1 VRLGG
6 WRRHRQ
12 DVAGVASVV
21 AMALA
26 YMAPAL
32 KDGLVFGPYDAA
44 ADGTIGNL
52 GTVRQVPLYN
62 RLNGD
67 VVNQAIPWNTLDW
80 RLVHAGQLPLWNPYN
95 VLGLPQ
101 LFNFESGAFSLP
113 ALAGY
118 AVPLRLAFTV
128 TVLVKLLVAG
138 LGTYLLC
145 RQLAVHPLPA
155 VFGAVSFMLSGGF
168 SSWLGWS
175 LSGVVAFA
183 PLVCAFMLLAYR
195 ERRPRYV
202 VLLAVS
208 VMFAYYGGFPEM
220 YALLAGAL
228 VGFAA
233 GAAATLLLTRRPL
246 SLQGGAR
253 VLGGLALGSGLACP
267 LLLPGAQVL
276 RLSTH
281 AATRGIPAG
290 TAISRLSLLVSSGYY
305 GLPVKGSVTFPHVNF
320 YETVAYVGIV
330 AIAAAAAGLVLAR
343 RQAAVVGL
351 GLLTLVSLLASY
363 RIGSTKL
370 AGELFAAVGLRS
382 VHPSR
387 VRLVAALGISCLG
400 AVGLDRLC
408 YRPGRATRRAWLA
421 AAVLAAGLVGAL
433 CWSSAVEHLRGREGT
448 ERLHALI
455 WPVGL
460 AAALVVAALA
470 VALAGRAS
478 ARAAAPGAMPARW
491 RLPLGLGLTG
501 LQGAFVLFA
510 GVGLNSW
517 SHTGV
522 REYPAALELR
532 HVVGRG
538 IVAFDGRSGLPPTKW
553 PQLGFYPNLNI
564 LYQVTEL
571 AGHDPVLPAAYART
585 WPVPPAHHGSK
596 RPRLSAL
603 DMPEIASAAQARRYG
618 ISYLLLPP
626 GRALPP
632 GTSLAATVGGEQ
644 VARVE
649 GGSRFSFAGAGG
661 AGSRVLSWSEPSDNR
676 WVVHVDAPS
685 ATSSRRELV
694 LAITRLPGFSVTAGG
709 RPLRVRPYGRFEMEV
724 TVPEG
729 ASTVR
734 VTYWPGAFTDGIVV
748 AAASLLLLLAWSVL
762 APVLGGRR
770 SAAHRRK
777 PPAVALGRR

>member
-1 VRLGG
+1 
-6 WRRHRQ
+6 
-12 DVAGVASVV
+12 VASVV

-26 YMAPAL
+26 YLAPAL
-32 KDGLVFGPYDAA
+32 KDGLAFGPYDAA

-52 GTVRQVPLYN
+52 GTVRQLPLYN

-155 VFGAVSFMLSGGF
+155 AAGAVSFMLSGGF
-168 SSWLGWS
+168 ASWLGWS

-202 VLLAVS
+202 VLLALS

-228 VGFAA
+228 VGLSA
-233 GAAATLLLTRRPL
+233 GAAATLLVTRRRV

-267 LLLPGAQVL
+267 LLLPGAQIL

-281 AATRGIPAG
+281 AATHGIPAG
-290 TAISRLSLLVSSGYY
+290 TGISRLSLLVSAGYY
-305 GLPVKGSVTFPHVNF
+305 GLPVRGSVTFPHVNF
-320 YETVAYVGIV
+320 YETVTYVGIV
-330 AIAAAAAGLVLAR
+330 AIAAAVVGLVLAR

-351 GLLTLVSLLASY
+351 GLLTLVSLVASY
-363 RIGSTKL
+363 RIGDAKWV
-370 AGELFAAVGLRS
+370 GELFAAVGLHS

-387 VRLVAALGISCLG
+387 VRLVAALGICCLA

-408 YRPGRATRRAWLA
+408 YQPGRATRRAWLA
-421 AAVLAAGLVGAL
+421 ASVLAAGLVGAL
-433 CWSSAVEHLRGREGT
+433 CWSSAAEHLRGREAT
-448 ERLHALI
+448 ERFHALI

-460 AAALVVAALA
+460 AAALLVSALA
-470 VALAGRAS
+470 VILAGRAS
-478 ARAAAPGAMPARW
+478 AGAAVPGAMPARW
-491 RLPLGLGLTG
+491 RLPLGLGLSG

-522 REYPAALELR
+522 REYPAAVELR

-538 IVAFDGRSGLPPTKW
+538 IVAFDGPPGLPPTEW
-553 PQLGFYPNLNI
+553 PQLGFYPNLNM
-564 LYQVTEL
+564 LYQVTEF

-585 WPVPPAHHGSK
+585 WPVPPARGTGAPR

-603 DMPEIASAAQARRYG
+603 DMPEITSAAEARRYG
-618 ISYLLLPP
+618 ISYLLVPP
-626 GRALPP
+626 GRPLPP
-632 GTSLAATVGGEQ
+632 GTSLLATVGGEQ

-649 GGSRFSFAGAGG
+649 GASRFSFAGAGG
-661 AGSRVLSWSEPSDNR
+661 ARVLSWSEPSDHR

-685 ATSSRRELV
+685 ALRSRRELV

-709 RPLRVRPYGRFEMEV
+709 RTLRVRPYGRFEMAV
-724 TVPEG
+724 TVPKG

-734 VTYWPGAFTDGIVV
+734 VTYWPGTFTAGLVV
-748 AAASLLLLLAWSVL
+748 AAASLALLVAWSVL

-770 SAAHRRK
+770 RAAAHRRRA
-777 PPAVALGRR
+777 PAVALRRR